1 MARMARIP
9 RSRGAVSGVLLI
21 LLGAWGGLV
30 PFIGPYFGYAY
41 TPDTASHCTQAGL
54 WLEILP
60 GAAAVFGGMLVAVS
74 ARRLRAGG
82 GAILAALGGV
92 WFVAGRAANMVWPH
106 LGVPGAPAGT
116 SVRRVLLEE
125 FGFFTGLGVVI
136 VFFAALALGGC
147 AVVGVKD
154 AALAER
160 ASEAAQDDDY
170 GTATVP
176 GTASPYAGLSA
187 EAPSGQGDPFPPQ
200 EETYQPGG
208 GPYAGPHDESPT
220 ATGRLPAAER
230 NIFTPAEPE
239 KHSPEPE
246 SFRPA
251 TGQFPTSP
259 SGGTAP

>member
-41 TPDTASHCTQAGL
+41 TPDTAWHFTQARL

-147 AVVGVKD
+147 LVAAFRVAGPGARDAVAD
-154 AALAER
+154 DALA
-160 ASEAAQDDDY
+160 AGAATY
-170 GTATVP
+170 SATTSGFVPSTAGSRVDSGNFMPRTADAP
-176 GTASPYAGLSA
+176 GGLSY
-187 EAPSGQGDPFPPQ
+187 FPPRWDDVT
-200 EETYQPGG
+200 E
-208 GPYAGPHDESPT
+208 
-220 ATGRLPAAER
+220 
-230 NIFTPAEPE
+230 
-239 KHSPEPE
+239 
-246 SFRPA
+246 
-251 TGQFPTSP
+251 
-259 SGGTAP
+259 